1 VSNEN
6 ICILPCNGLDKSMG
20 VIAREVAL
28 KILEKI
34 SNSKLI
40 CPVLL
45 NSGDKTYEELLPKSK
60 IIAINGCMTRCPI
73 KLIEERQLRPFKQIM
88 IPDMAKKY
96 KVKPPKKLELDQES
110 VKLIELIT
118 DEIVKDL
125 EEKEPEE
132 IKKKRAFDEQE
143 YYNVTIDKYYFTV
156 PKEGYFFNEN
166 DCWIKPLGKT
176 ALLGISDYLQNAASD
191 ILFVDFPEI
200 GVIVVQFDD
209 VGSFES
215 TKTVLQLISP
225 GSGKIVAVNKD
236 LEQHPEYMNQDPY
249 NNGWFLELE
258 LDNFEEDRDLLMS
271 GPEYFEYLKQKA
283 NEEKEH
289 LDKMKSEKD
298 V

>member
-1 VSNEN
+1 MSNES

-20 VIAREVAL
+20 VISREVAL
-28 KILEKI
+28 KIIEKVP
-34 SNSKLI
+34 NSKLI

-96 KVKPPKKLELDQES
+96 KIKPSKKLELDQDN
-110 VKLIELIT
+110 VNLVELIT

-125 EEKEPEE
+125 EEKESEVVKE
-132 IKKKRAFDEQE
+132 KRVFDEQE
-143 YYNVTIDKYYFTV
+143 YFDVSVDKYYFTV

-200 GVIVVQFDD
+200 GTIVVQFDD

-225 GSGKIVAVNKD
+225 GSGRVVAVNKD

-249 NNGWFLELE
+249 NKGWFLELE
-258 LDNFEEDRDLLMS
+258 LDNFEEDRELIMN
-271 GPEYFEYLKQKA
+271 GPEYFKYMKQKA
-283 NEEKEH
+283 MEEKEH

>member
-1 VSNEN
+1 VSNES

-20 VIAREVAL
+20 VITREVAL
-28 KILEKI
+28 KIIEKI
-34 SNSKLI
+34 PNSKLI

-45 NSGDKTYEELLPKSK
+45 NSGDKTYEELLLKSK

-96 KVKPPKKLELDQES
+96 KVKPSKKLKLDEDNI
-110 VKLIELIT
+110 KLVELIT
-118 DEIVKDL
+118 DEIIKDL
-125 EEKEPEE
+125 EEKESEVAKE
-132 IKKKRAFDEQE
+132 RQIFEEQE
-143 YYNVTIDKYYFTV
+143 YFEVSIDKYYFTV

-191 ILFVDFPEI
+191 ILFVDFPET
-200 GVIVVQFDD
+200 GSIVVQFDD
-209 VGSFES
+209 IGSFES

-225 GSGKIVAVNKD
+225 GSGKLIAVNKN

-249 NNGWFLELE
+249 NKGWFVKLE

-271 GPEYFEYLKQKA
+271 GPEYFEYMKKKA
-283 NEEKEH
+283 IEEKEH
-289 LDKMKSEKD
+289 LNKMKSEKD

>member
-1 VSNEN
+1 VSNES

-20 VIAREVAL
+20 VITREVAL
-28 KILEKI
+28 KIIEKI
-34 SNSKLI
+34 PNSKLI

-45 NSGDKTYEELLPKSK
+45 NSGDQTYEDLLPKSK

-96 KVKPPKKLELDQES
+96 KVKPSKKLKLDEDNI
-110 VKLIELIT
+110 KLVELIT
-118 DEIVKDL
+118 DEIIKDL
-125 EEKEPEE
+125 EEKESEVAKE
-132 IKKKRAFDEQE
+132 RQIFEEQE
-143 YYNVTIDKYYFTV
+143 YFEVSIDKYYFTV

-191 ILFVDFPEI
+191 ILFVDFPET
-200 GVIVVQFDD
+200 GSIVVQFDD
-209 VGSFES
+209 IGSFES

-225 GSGKIVAVNKD
+225 GSGKLIAVNKN

-249 NNGWFLELE
+249 NKGWFVKLE

-271 GPEYFEYLKQKA
+271 GPEYFEYMKKKA
-283 NEEKEH
+283 IEEKEH
-289 LDKMKSEKD
+289 LNKMKSEKD